1 MIQGLTVRTSAQQ
14 CGIDKNTS
22 FRWRHRFLSV
32 PALTKQRWMSGPSLF
47 DRAINKADYDLREV
61 TMNKIFRNKHKMV
74 PVTVMIGAFVLFPI
88 QPVFAQPLYKVEG
101 NRVDKATFNG
111 WNIYRT
117 EACGGSCHGSTGEGN
132 VSNPNLLNSMKN
144 LTKEQ
149 FRRVLIDGR
158 GIMYSYRGNKTVV
171 DGIGDLYAY
180 LKGRSDGAI
189 PAGDLIE
196 FDQPLY
202 KIEGNR
208 VDKETFNGWNIYR
221 TEACG
226 SCHQSTGEGNV
237 SNPNLL
243 HSMKN
248 LTKEQFRRVLVQ
260 GRGIMYSY
268 RGNKTVVDGIDDLYA
283 YLKGRSEGTI
293 PAGDLTEMK

>member
-1 MIQGLTVRTSAQQ
+1 MNI
-14 CGIDKNTS
+14 I
-22 FRWRHRFLSV
+22 FRS
-32 PALTKQRWMSGPSLF
+32 K
-47 DRAINKADYDLREV
+47 
-61 TMNKIFRNKHKMV
+61 NKIM
-74 PVTVMIGAFVLFPI
+74 TVAVVIGALVLSPI

-101 NRVDKATFNG
+101 NSVDKATLNG

-117 EACGGSCHGSTGEGN
+117 EACGSCHQSTGEGN
-132 VSNPNLLNSMKN
+132 VSNPNLLQSLKN
-144 LTKEQ
+144 QTKEH
-149 FRRVLIDGR
+149 FRRMLIDGHNN
-158 GIMYSYRGNKTVV
+158 MYSYNANKTVV
-171 DGIGDLYAY
+171 DGIDDLYAY

-189 PAGDLIE
+189 PAGDLTE
-196 FDQPLY
+196 LAQPLY
-202 KIEGNR
+202 KVEGSR
-208 VDKETFNGWNIYR
+208 VDKATFNGWNIYR

-260 GRGIMYSY
+260 GRGIMYSF

-283 YLKGRSEGTI
+283 YLRGRSEGTV
-293 PAGDLTEMK
+293 PAGDLTEIK

>member
-1 MIQGLTVRTSAQQ
+1 
-14 CGIDKNTS
+14 
-22 FRWRHRFLSV
+22 
-32 PALTKQRWMSGPSLF
+32 MSKLF
-47 DRAINKADYDLREV
+47 CINL
-61 TMNKIFRNKHKMV
+61 KIM
-74 PVTVMIGAFVLFPI
+74 PVSVMIGALVLFSILPAI
-88 QPVFAQPLYKVEG
+88 AKPLYKAEG
-101 NRVDKATFNG
+101 NSVDKATLNG

-117 EACGGSCHGSTGEGN
+117 EACGSCHQSTGEGN
-132 VSNPNLLNSMKN
+132 VSNPNLLHSLKN
-144 LTKEQ
+144 QTKEQ
-149 FRRVLIDGR
+149 FRRVLVQGR
-158 GIMYSYRGNKTVV
+158 GIMYSFRGNKTVV
-171 DGIGDLYAY
+171 DGIDDLYAY

-189 PAGDLIE
+189 PAGDLTE
-196 FDQPLY
+196 LAQPLY
-202 KIEGNR
+202 KVEGSR
-208 VDKETFNGWNIYR
+208 VDKATFNGWNIYR

-260 GRGIMYSY
+260 GRGIMYSF

-283 YLKGRSEGTI
+283 YLKGRSEGAV